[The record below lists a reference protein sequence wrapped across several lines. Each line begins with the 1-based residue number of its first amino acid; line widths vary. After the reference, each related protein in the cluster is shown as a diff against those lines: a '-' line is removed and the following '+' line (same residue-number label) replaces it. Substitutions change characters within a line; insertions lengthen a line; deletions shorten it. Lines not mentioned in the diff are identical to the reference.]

1 MRRPHGWA
9 AFLTILSSGESAKFS
24 MPHVADSSGC
34 AVAFLLSIGGRRK
47 SLSANVL
54 AVAAR
59 QSLRLLVWQAGCVV
73 ALSLVFA
80 AFGGG
85 KAGWSSLVGGGIGL
99 IWTVYMT
106 VMLAKHSIDYG
117 VRLGMATLIVG
128 WVAKVA
134 LTISLLIIAFRSQ
147 AIAPLPLLGGLGGAL
162 IAYWAWLT
170 FRVKHAD
177 GANGE

>member
-1 MRRPHGWA
+1 M
-9 AFLTILSSGESAKFS
+9 
-24 MPHVADSSGC
+24 
-34 AVAFLLSIGGRRK
+34 
-47 SLSANVL
+47 
-54 AVAAR
+54 
-59 QSLRLLVWQAGCVV
+59 
-73 ALSLVFA
+73 ALSLVFV

-117 VRLGMATLIVG
+117 VRLSMATVIVG

-134 LTISLLIIAFRSQ
+134 LTIGLLIIAFRSR
-147 AIAPLPLLGGLGGAL
+147 AIAPLPLLGGLAGAL